1 MKLKSNCQAC
11 GRELKLLSELSCGK
25 GFMRSYACGHTFF
38 EPDIPESLAGGSEF
52 GFTQEDFTSITGT
65 KKAFVYQQ
73 EGIEFI
79 FKTNFNCL
87 IADPMGL
94 GKTIQALLAA
104 KLAKKVDGTPRFKA
118 ILVLVKSA
126 TTYQWFEESREWFSS
141 ELWSCFRINGT
152 KAFIPPGFQVYVL
165 SMDTL
170 SRFMKAKNGGL
181 NALQNLG
188 IDLVIVDECHSFK
201 NPDSA
206 RSQALVAF
214 LQGISNTEIQREIT
228 LTCNVCKPKA
238 TPQALQPLCGP
249 ETFNGTWT
257 ETAAIKLNLRQSVKT
272 ISYRHESKCPKCSAR
287 IVVYQ
292 DRLTLEDVDR
302 NKGLIMLSGTP
313 IKNRAEEYFVPL
325 NLLRP
330 DIFTNLANFQRR
342 WLDKDEQTGKY
353 NRIKPYMLEEFR
365 KVTANFIIRREKN
378 EVLSLPPFRRTFES
392 IFIEDDAIKA
402 TYNQALHDLDKLTQ
416 NADKLNFFD
425 VQESLMTLRRITGI
439 AKIPFAVEYI
449 DTFLDTTENEKIAI
463 GIHHEAVRDGIYHAL
478 KTRGIQ
484 VLKLSG
490 EDSAEQKNRIVKEF
504 TNNPNCRVLIV
515 NMIAGGVGLNLQCCN
530 NVLVLERQ
538 WNAADEEQFECRFNR
553 QGQTLPVLAEYM
565 LAAGT
570 IDTYFAA
577 LVEKK
582 RQICGETLDG
592 WDFTQDPN
600 ALRDLI
606 EKTLSSK
613 L

>member
-1 MKLKSNCQAC
+1 MSKLKSNCPTCNSVLRLKSEFPC
-11 GRELKLLSELSCGK
+11 GEGY
-25 GFMRSYACGHTFF
+25 MRSYACGHTFF
-38 EPDIPESLAGGSEF
+38 ESTAPDSDSDF
-52 GFTQEDFTSITGT
+52 GFVSDDFVSVSAT
-65 KKAFVYQQ
+65 KAAFDYQR

-79 FKTNFNCL
+79 FRSNFNCL

-104 KLAKKVDGTPRFKA
+104 KLAKDANGEPRFKS

-126 TTYQWFEESREWFSS
+126 TTYQWFEEQREWFSS
-141 ELWSCFRINGT
+141 ELWSAFRISGT
-152 KAFIPPGFQVYVL
+152 KGFIPPGFRIYIL

-170 SRFMKAKNGGL
+170 SRFMSKKNGEMKALKDL
-181 NALQNLG
+181 N

-206 RSQALVAF
+206 RSKALVTF
-214 LQGISNTEIQREIT
+214 LQDISQQTVSQEVS
-228 LTCNVCKPKA
+228 LTCNLCKHD
-238 TPQALQPLCGP
+238 
-249 ETFNGTWT
+249 WT
-257 ETAAIKLNLRQSVKT
+257 ETASIEVNLRKQNSST
-272 ISYRHESKCPKCSAR
+272 SFLHRSTCPNCASQIA
-287 IVVYQ
+287 VYQ
-292 DRLTLEDVDR
+292 KREETR
-302 NKGLIMLSGTP
+302 TGSKGLIMLSGTP
-313 IKNRAEEYFVPL
+313 IKNRAEEYFIPL

-330 DIFTNLANFQRR
+330 DIFTNLANFRRR
-342 WLDKDEQTGKY
+342 WLEQDPNTGKY
-353 NRIKPYMLEEFR
+353 NRIKPYMVEEFR
-365 KVTANFIIRREKN
+365 RITAPFIIRREKN

-392 IFIEDDAIKA
+392 IYIEDESIKA
-402 TYNQALHDLDKLTQ
+402 TYNAALKDLDSMTR

-425 VQESLMTLRRITGI
+425 IQESLMTLRRITGV

-478 KTRGIQ
+478 KLRGIG

-504 TNNPNCRVLIV
+504 TNNPNARVLVV
-515 NMIAGGVGLNLQCCN
+515 NMLAGGVGLNLQCCN

-592 WDFTQDPN
+592 WDFTQDPS
-600 ALRDLI
+600 AIRDLV
-606 EKTLSSK
+606 EKTLGSK